1 MAGRPMKVIHGD
13 FHNQEDDLQT
23 LMDNIHLSIELL
35 PDSTPLV
42 SVIGVLEIVKANILS
57 QLDNDA

>member
-1 MAGRPMKVIHGD
+1 MKVIHGD
-13 FHNQEDDLQT
+13 FRNQEDDLQT